1 MTFERNIN
9 GTNYISSFENAD
21 EIHGYNNGD
30 GTYALEIMTWG
41 MDRDG
46 EKKQF
51 TITLPRVIL
60 GDFEVLVE
68 NSEVLYKVGVR

>member
-1 MTFERNIN
+1 MTFERNFD
-9 GTNYISSFENAD
+9 GTDYISSFENAD

-30 GTYALEIMTWG
+30 RTFTLEILTWG
-41 MDRDG
+41 VDKDG

-60 GDFEVLVE
+60 GDFEVQME
-68 NSEVLYKVGVR
+68 NSEVLYKVSAR